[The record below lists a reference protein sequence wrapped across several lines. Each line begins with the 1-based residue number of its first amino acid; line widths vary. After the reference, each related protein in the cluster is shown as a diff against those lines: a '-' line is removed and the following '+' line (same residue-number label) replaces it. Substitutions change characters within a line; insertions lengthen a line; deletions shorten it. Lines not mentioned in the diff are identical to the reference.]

1 MALSF
6 CRGGAVAKG
15 TAVRVECGCREEINH
30 LIQNHNQSD
39 CLETRLYV
47 EYVVFIAA
55 GDAEWVVGRRT
66 LLEEGLWIA
75 GVGFCDTGTRY
86 RIRQAR
92 NPLLYITLL
101 Y

>member
-39 CLETRLYV
+39 CSETQLYV

-66 LLEEGLWIA
+66 LLEEGLWICWS
-75 GVGFCDTGTRY
+75 GVLRY
-86 RIRQAR
+86 GNAI
-92 NPLLYITLL
+92 PD
-101 Y
+101 